1 MSIAGAIDLG
11 TTRIKAAVLR
21 DDGSLETVADLP
33 APAITGPGL
42 RRESDPAAYR
52 EAATA
57 ALDAL
62 RSRAGTEPAIGLA
75 SQRSSFVLW
84 DAGSGA
90 PVTPLIS
97 WQDRRAAAWCEARR
111 RDEPWVARLTGL
123 RLSPHYAGPKLAVLR
138 ESSPELAAG
147 LGDGTLRFGTLES
160 FLLWGWTGGTCHET
174 DPTMAARTL
183 LFDIGAGDWSAAL
196 LELFGVPPAC
206 LPRIVPTLGRGT
218 AMAGGGRLEVGIA
231 DQAASALAVLGT
243 GPAGTTVTLGTGG
256 FVLRPTGRGPTDHG
270 PTDHG
275 PTDHGPTGH
284 RPTGHR
290 PRARPGYLAGPLLAT
305 SRATWFA
312 VEGTING
319 AAAAVDRYG
328 PGPTR
333 LPRRDPAPEA
343 FCLPDAAGVGAP
355 HWIPGRGMAFSP
367 AARRLGTENRRR
379 VVLEGVVFRVREIL
393 EGLGDAGGRLH
404 LAGGLARD
412 PFVAPALAACLG
424 REVHRLEEAETT
436 LLGAAR
442 LAAGLTDRG
451 SIPATACRP
460 GAAGGYLAPKFARWS
475 SWLRTELGG

>member
-1 MSIAGAIDLG
+1 MSGVGAIDLG

-33 APAITGPGL
+33 APPVTGGDL

-52 EAATA
+52 QTATA

-62 RSRAGTEPAIGLA
+62 RSRAGAELTVGLA

-84 DAGSGA
+84 DAGSAA

-97 WQDRRAAAWCEARR
+97 WQDRRAAAWCDEHRR
-111 RDEPWVARLTGL
+111 HEPRVARLTGL
-123 RLSPHYAGPKLAVLR
+123 RLSPHYAGPKVATLR
-138 ESSPELAAG
+138 ELSDELRAG
-147 LGDGTLRFGTLES
+147 LADGALRFGTLES
-160 FLLWGWTGGTCHET
+160 FLLWGWTGGMCHET

-183 LFDIGAGDWSAAL
+183 LFDIGAGDWSVEL
-196 LELFGVPPAC
+196 LELFGVPPGC

-218 AMAGGGRLEVGIA
+218 AMVGGGRLEVGIA

-243 GPAGTTVTLGTGG
+243 GSAGTMVTLGTGG
-256 FVLRPTGRGPTDHG
+256 FVLRPTGHG
-270 PTDHG
+270 
-275 PTDHGPTGH
+275 
-284 RPTGHR
+284 

-305 SRATWFA
+305 PREIWFA
-312 VEGTING
+312 AEGTING

-328 PGPTR
+328 AGPTE

-343 FCLPDAAGVGAP
+343 FCLPDRAGVGAP
-355 HWIPGRGMAFSP
+355 HWIPGRGMTFSP
-367 AARRLGTENRRR
+367 AARRLETADRRR

-451 SIPATACRP
+451 SIPATSCRP
-460 GAAGGYLAPKFARWS
+460 GAAGGYLATKFARWS